1 MSTGAHSALLIAGP
15 TASGKT
21 ALALHAAARLDGEII
36 NADSMQVYEG
46 LRLLTARPSEDELAA
61 APHHLFG
68 HVDPARRYSTGEWTR
83 EALACM
89 EEIRGRG
96 RTPVLVGGTGLYFTA
111 LTEGLADIPDIP
123 DAARERAAAVEAQG
137 LDALRAEAER
147 IDAEAAARIQ
157 GADRQRLRRV
167 VEVGYATGR
176 ALTAFQAETTPLLD
190 RDAWRGVVLAPER
203 SALYARIERRF
214 DRMMQDGAIDEARLI
229 AGRGLAP
236 DLPAMKALGLP
247 PLIAHLD
254 GEMPLVE
261 AVERAKR
268 DSRRYAKRQMTWTRN
283 QMAGW
288 DRIEALDP
296 AEAAQ
301 ALDGLLARSPDAAPA
316 R

>member
-1 MSTGAHSALLIAGP
+1 MSAGAHSALLIAGP
-15 TASGKT
+15 TAAGKT
-21 ALALHAAARLDGEII
+21 ALALHAAKRLDGEII
-36 NADSMQVYEG
+36 NAVSMQVYEG
-46 LRLLTARPSEDELAA
+46 LRLLTARPSEEELSA

-68 HVDPARRYSTGEWTR
+68 HVDPSQRYSTGEWTR

-89 EEIRGRG
+89 EEIRARG

-123 DAARERAAAVEAQG
+123 TAVRERAAALEAEGVE
-137 LDALRAEAER
+137 ALRAEAER
-147 IDAEAAARIQ
+147 IDAMAAARIQ

-176 ALTAFQAETTPLLD
+176 AITAFQAETRPLLAP
-190 RDAWRGVVLAPER
+190 DAWRGVVLAPDR
-203 SALYARIERRF
+203 SALYARIEARF
-214 DRMMQDGAIDEARLI
+214 DRMMQEGAMDEARLF
-229 AGRGLAP
+229 AARDLAA

-254 GEMPLVE
+254 GALSLSE
-261 AVERAKR
+261 AIELAKR
-268 DSRRYAKRQMTWTRN
+268 DSRRYAKRQMTWARN

-288 DRIEALDP
+288 DRIESLDP
-296 AEAAQ
+296 DEAAT
-301 ALDGLLARSPDAAPA
+301 ALDGLLDPAPA